1 MEAIRCNGN
10 YLVLFE
16 QKVSLKFRIVSF
28 PKLHNKPKLLVISF
42 TVLDQKVISAEGFTN
57 LYSI

>member
-1 MEAIRCNGN
+1 M
-10 YLVLFE
+10 FE
-16 QKVSLKFRIVSF
+16 HKVSLKFRIVSF

-57 LYSI
+57 LYSL